1 MTELSL
7 QQVIITPE
15 QIFQYELLIET
26 IMDARGCT
34 EPEAVEYLNKKKQ
47 KKIRKIEKKLSRAK
61 AKKNFMLSG
70 HPHARTVYEN
80 RFRSKTLTKYYLNVE
95 CTQFTIGK
103 TGKALTRVGLSNAA
117 KLHQAYSNDDDK
129 VISIIISSCSLAET
143 AQWKVRTNK
152 EFGKEL
158 NICTLSSKTRTTKNG
173 SGDKIGDFLSG
184 LSHADD
190 KDLPDILLMCA
201 HSKRVKDDL
210 LVLLKSQKRITG
222 TNGRKFKFNLFFD
235 EADKNIGLITDSLKK
250 IRTLIDVD
258 TGHTMDTYLNE
269 VHFITAT
276 PSPPFWGALRKI
288 GIHKLANFDIEFGK
302 EITTEQR
309 KRARKQYQ
317 SILTQPHI
325 DFQGPASALD
335 NIKMV
340 MESDIIPPIGKNI
353 QNIIFAPAENRIQ
366 THNDVKEFYLEN
378 GYHVFIHNG
387 PEKGIYDPSMRFKSL
402 EQLNIEYNL
411 DPNITEVR
419 DTLRFWQE
427 ENTSASLAITGW
439 YTITRGLTFNTNG
452 FNFTHMIF
460 SWCHAKKLAEF
471 VQLLG
476 RCCGHADYCDPIKL
490 IGPKQAFESA
500 QFFVKNLLDLKE
512 ENVEQYDEKSFKKN
526 KANEAITYEI
536 FNNWQDARK
545 RVTSIHPRCNPFN
558 IGRKNESL
566 PTLNNEGF
574 YTNTLRDIKQGIME
588 VTHIINNR
596 AWGINKNNKYRIHP
610 GYTDITNKNTC
621 KWIVCYR
628 KEEEPIQEE
637 KTSSVMD
644 AFNKQ

>member
-1 MTELSL
+1 MSVLVSPSHQENITVSMWNE
-7 QQVIITPE
+7 II
-15 QIFQYELLIET
+15 IES
-26 IMDARGCT
+26 IMESRGCSQSV
-34 EPEAVEYLNKKKQ
+34 AIEYLKKKQQ
-47 KKIRKIEKKLSRAK
+47 KKIRKAEKKLSRVK
-61 AKKNFMLSG
+61 AKKNFILSG
-70 HPHARTVYEN
+70 HPHARTVWEN
-80 RFRSKTLTKYYLNVE
+80 RFRSKTVTKYYLNVE

-117 KLHQAYSNDDDK
+117 KLHEAYTNDDDK

-152 EFGKEL
+152 KFGKEL

-250 IRTLIDVD
+250 IRTLVDID

-276 PSPPFWGALRKI
+276 PTTPFWGALRKI
-288 GIHKLANFDIEFGK
+288 GIHSLANFDIEFGK
-302 EITTEQR
+302 DITEKQR
-309 KRARKQYQ
+309 KGARDQYQ

-325 DFQGPASALD
+325 DFQGPATAFE

-340 MESDIIPPIGKNI
+340 MESDYIPAIGKNT
-353 QNIIFAPAENRIQ
+353 QNIIFAPAENVV
-366 THNDVKEFYLEN
+366 TSHKAVKNYFLEN

-387 PEKGIYDPSMRFKSL
+387 KEKGIYDPSGRFKSL
-402 EQLNIEYNL
+402 VQLNIEYKL
-411 DPNITEVR
+411 DPKITEVR
-419 DTLRFWQE
+419 DTLRHWQI
-427 ENTSASLAITGW
+427 NNKGSSLAITGW

-460 SWCHAKKLAEF
+460 CWNHAKKLSEF

-476 RCCGHADYCDPIKL
+476 RCCGHSDYCDHIKL
-490 IGPKQAFESA
+490 IGPKQAFENA

-526 KANEAITYEI
+526 KANEAILYEI
-536 FNNWQDARK
+536 FNNWLDARK
-545 RVTSIHPRCNPFN
+545 RVIEIHPRCNPFKF
-558 IGRKNESL
+558 GRKNESL
-566 PTLNNEGF
+566 PTVNNEGF
-574 YTNTLRDIKQGIME
+574 YTNTLRDKKQSIME

-596 AWGINKNNKYRIHP
+596 SWGINKNSKYRIHS
-610 GYTDITNKNTC
+610 GYTDISNKKTC
-621 KWIVCYR
+621 QWIICYR
-628 KEEEPIQEE
+628 KEDCKQEQ
-637 KTSSVMD
+637 KTNSVID